1 MSSSPVVSELT
12 YSLSNLL
19 VLFNDQLIAKSSRPS
34 SKSSNSNYPSTNPC
48 QQQRRLRQHN
58 KHRIRLLLTTLEYCE
73 VFIEM
78 SAGQLWGETGRWF
91 FVCCVQLAK
100 CMFRMLLTW
109 RYGDAMVRTP
119 ATQALNRKHV
129 VALRASADEASAK
142 GEQNDA
148 LTYGD
153 CDEDSDSCD
162 GGDVESL
169 MENRDANMRENNQF
183 GANVNASFELRRSGR
198 IVRSVEGAPPVHL
211 RTWKAPERRQTA
223 AERMRA
229 RNGRR
234 VPLAEYLYVFKP
246 LVHLAGCGA
255 FGLNSW
261 RSFGLPLLMDAC
273 RYGVLICS

>member
-19 VLFNDQLIAKSSRPS
+19 VLFNDQLIAKSLRLASKPSHSGYPS
-34 SKSSNSNYPSTNPC
+34 SHSCRLQS
-48 QQQRRLRQHN
+48 RLRQRN
-58 KHRIRLLLTTLEYCE
+58 KHRLRLLLTTLEYCE

-78 SAGQLWGETGRWF
+78 SAGQLWGERGRWF

-100 CMFRMLLTW
+100 CIFRMLLTW

-129 VALRASADEASAK
+129 VAMRTSAEK
-142 GEQNDA
+142 VGVNGEQNDELA
-148 LTYGD
+148 YD
-153 CDEDSDSCD
+153 DSDEDNDSCD
-162 GGDVESL
+162 GGELDSGI
-169 MENRDANMRENNQF
+169 NANQRDNQF

-211 RTWKAPERRQTA
+211 RTWEAPERRQTA

-229 RNGRR
+229 RNGRC
-234 VPLAEYLYVFKP
+234 VPLAECLYVFKP
-246 LVHLAGCGA
+246 LVHLVSCGA
-255 FGLNSW
+255 FGLHSW
-261 RSFGLPLLMDAC
+261 RSFGLPLLMDAY
-273 RYGVLICS
+273 RYEVINLSS